1 MQIAESVLG
10 AIGGETGRL
19 MRTSKDPMNF
29 KLEIIANCWLYMF
42 LGIGIAQ
49 LLTMWYY
56 CKDGG
61 ALIEP
66 VSDSYAGGYSCLD
79 STWALYS

>member
-1 MQIAESVLG
+1 MQIGESAIG

-19 MRTSKDPMNF
+19 KRTSEDPRNL
-29 KLEIIANCWLYMF
+29 KLEIIANCWFYMF

-56 CKDGG
+56 CKDDGT
-61 ALIEP
+61 LIEP

-79 STWALYS
+79 SNWALYS